1 MFANTRALAVA
12 LLEANPAACAV
23 LARDLTVIEAN
34 VRFSDLFDYRP
45 SPSPSPSVS
54 ASLVSLVIEKLPI
67 LSREAS
73 RAKLLA
79 AAGRAF
85 EEGRT
90 QSVVIADAVIDADVA
105 QDAAGSESGI
115 RWRIEF
121 NPLAVEDAT
130 GAVPAMV
137 VLVKSK
143 DAAGEVSAAGRK
155 LEDNAASGND
165 DARDDS
171 ELRRL
176 LLEARYHALVKVA
189 SSAAYVCDAMG
200 RFVVPQP
207 SWESYT
213 GQPWEKHQGYG
224 WAEMIHPDDRLVA
237 QTALNRSLETDGP
250 YRADVRLWHAASS
263 TYRRCQI
270 RAAGSHDESGAI
282 YEWVGMITDVEETLI
297 NAQSLTEERER
308 LDLSIQAAEIG
319 TFHCPIPLDRII
331 WNVKC
336 KEHFWLPANAEVG
349 FDLFY
354 ARIHPDDRQK
364 TRDAVEKAVNE
375 GVPYDIEYRTASPSG
390 DIRWIRAKGRTH
402 VDEAGRPLRFDG
414 ITIDVSSH
422 KALEMERDRL
432 LTNER
437 LLRLEAQ
444 HANQLKDAFLA
455 TVSHELR
462 TPLNAMQSWLYLLQH
477 ENTDPELIAR
487 GIEAIDRN
495 VELQTRLVDDL
506 LDLSRIAAGKLFI
519 NSSEVDLVP
528 LLVAEISDVKL
539 AARAKGVEI
548 VPQLADTLLV
558 EGDPLR
564 LRQVFSNVLSNALK
578 YSKAEGKIDIVA
590 SRAGNWAEIRV
601 EDNGAGIPAS
611 FINHVFEPF
620 AQASQATTRRFGGLG
635 IGLAIAKSI
644 VTLHGGSITAHSE
657 GDGRGSTF
665 VVHIPLLAEDREPP
679 AGPPLTDI
687 VTSSRDEALAGI
699 RVLLVEDEA
708 DVRDAMLA
716 VLESAGAAV
725 RGAESA
731 PEARRQIDAEQF
743 DVILSDIGMPDEDG
757 YSLIRSLRQQ
767 ANQTPAIAVTAFGR
781 PEDRAR
787 ALQAGFDLHMPKPVE
802 PMSLFRAIRELLR
815 I

>member
-1 MFANTRALAVA
+1 MFANTRALAAA

-45 SPSPSPSVS
+45 SPSVS
-54 ASLVSLVIEKLPI
+54 TSLVSLVVGKLPV

-90 QSVVIADAVIDADVA
+90 QSVVIADAAIDADVA

-115 RWRIEF
+115 TWRIEF

-143 DAAGEVSAAGRK
+143 DAAGEVSSAGRK
-155 LEDNAASGND
+155 LEGAAASGND

-237 QTALNRSLETDGP
+237 QTALNKSLETDGP

-528 LLVAEISDVKL
+528 LLVAEISDVEL

-578 YSKAEGKIDIVA
+578 YSSAKGKIDIVA

-644 VTLHGGSITAHSE
+644 VTLHGGSITAQSE

-716 VLESAGAAV
+716 VLESAGAGV

>member
-45 SPSPSPSVS
+45 SPSVS
-54 ASLVSLVIEKLPI
+54 TSLVSLVIGKLPV

-79 AAGRAF
+79 VAARAF

-90 QSVVIADAVIDADVA
+90 QSVVIADAAIDADVA

-115 RWRIEF
+115 TWRIEF
-121 NPLAVEDAT
+121 NPLAMEDAT

-143 DAAGEVSAAGRK
+143 DAASEVSAAGRK
-155 LEDNAASGND
+155 LEGTAASGND

-578 YSKAEGKIDIVA
+578 YSKAEGKIGIVA

-716 VLESAGAAV
+716 VLESAGAGV

>member
-1 MFANTRALAVA
+1 
-12 LLEANPAACAV
+12 
-23 LARDLTVIEAN
+23 LTVIEAN

-45 SPSPSPSVS
+45 SPPVS
-54 ASLVSLVIEKLPI
+54 REFVSLVIEKLPV

-73 RAKLLA
+73 RGILLA
-79 AAGRAF
+79 SATRAL
-85 EEGRT
+85 EEHRT
-90 QSVVIADAVIDADVA
+90 ESVIIADAVIDPDVA
-105 QDAAGSESGI
+105 PDAPGFGSSI
-115 RWRIEF
+115 TWCVEF
-121 NPLAVEDAT
+121 NPLTVGDAI
-130 GAVPAMV
+130 GMAPAML

-143 DAAGEVSAAGRK
+143 DAPGEVSPADTKCEGAVAAG
-155 LEDNAASGND
+155 ND
-165 DARDDS
+165 DTSTATAHVDARDDS

-189 SSAAYVCDAMG
+189 SSAAYVCDAVG

-224 WAEMIHPDDRLVA
+224 WAEMIHPDDRLAA
-237 QTALNRSLETDGP
+237 QTALNKSLETDGP

-270 RAAGSHDESGAI
+270 RAAGSHDERGAI

-308 LDLSIQAAEIG
+308 LDLSIEAAEIG

-354 ARIHPDDRQK
+354 ERIHPDDRQK
-364 TRDAVEKAVNE
+364 TRAAVEKAVNE

-444 HANQLKDAFLA
+444 HANELKDAFLA

-477 ENTDPELIAR
+477 ENADPDLLAR

-528 LLVAEISDVKL
+528 LLIAEISDVEL
-539 AARAKGVEI
+539 AAGAKRVEI
-548 VPQLADTLLV
+548 VPRLADTLLV

-578 YSKAEGKIDIVA
+578 YSSAEGKIDIVA
-590 SRAGNWAEIRV
+590 TRAGNWAEIRV

-665 VVHIPLLAEDREPP
+665 VVHIPLLAEDRGAP
-679 AGPPLTDI
+679 AERPLADI
-687 VTSSRDEALAGI
+687 ATSSRDEALTGI

-708 DVRDAMLA
+708 EVRDAMLA

-731 PEARRQIDAEQF
+731 PEARQQIDDEQF

-767 ANQTPAIAVTAFGR
+767 GNRTPAIAVTAFGR
-781 PEDRAR
+781 PEDRSR

-802 PMSLFRAIRELLR
+802 PRGLFRAIRELLR

>member
-1 MFANTRALAVA
+1 
-12 LLEANPAACAV
+12 
-23 LARDLTVIEAN
+23 
-34 VRFSDLFDYRP
+34 
-45 SPSPSPSVS
+45 
-54 ASLVSLVIEKLPI
+54 
-67 LSREAS
+67 
-73 RAKLLA
+73 
-79 AAGRAF
+79 
-85 EEGRT
+85 
-90 QSVVIADAVIDADVA
+90 
-105 QDAAGSESGI
+105 
-115 RWRIEF
+115 
-121 NPLAVEDAT
+121 
-130 GAVPAMV
+130 
-137 VLVKSK
+137 
-143 DAAGEVSAAGRK
+143 
-155 LEDNAASGND
+155 
-165 DARDDS
+165 
-171 ELRRL
+171 
-176 LLEARYHALVKVA
+176 
-189 SSAAYVCDAMG
+189 
-200 RFVVPQP
+200 
-207 SWESYT
+207 
-213 GQPWEKHQGYG
+213 
-224 WAEMIHPDDRLVA
+224 
-237 QTALNRSLETDGP
+237 
-250 YRADVRLWHAASS
+250 
-263 TYRRCQI
+263 
-270 RAAGSHDESGAI
+270 
-282 YEWVGMITDVEETLI
+282 
-297 NAQSLTEERER
+297 
-308 LDLSIQAAEIG
+308 
-319 TFHCPIPLDRII
+319 
-331 WNVKC
+331 
-336 KEHFWLPANAEVG
+336 
-349 FDLFY
+349 
-354 ARIHPDDRQK
+354 
-364 TRDAVEKAVNE
+364 
-375 GVPYDIEYRTASPSG
+375 
-390 DIRWIRAKGRTH
+390 
-402 VDEAGRPLRFDG
+402 
-414 ITIDVSSH
+414 
-422 KALEMERDRL
+422 
-432 LTNER
+432 
-437 LLRLEAQ
+437 
-444 HANQLKDAFLA
+444 
-455 TVSHELR
+455 
-462 TPLNAMQSWLYLLQH
+462 MQSWLYLLQH
-477 ENTDPELIAR
+477 ENTDPDLIAR

-528 LLVAEISDVKL
+528 LLVAEISDVEL

-548 VPQLADTLLV
+548 VPRLADSLLV

-590 SRAGNWAEIRV
+590 SRSGNWAEIRV

-679 AGPPLTDI
+679 AGLPLTDI

-716 VLESAGAAV
+716 VLESAGAV
-725 RGAESA
+725 VCGAESA

-767 ANQTPAIAVTAFGR
+767 GNQTPAIAVTAFGR